1 MNLSKY
7 KVFNRNG
14 VNRNLINLKQISD
27 KSLQKLLH
35 TSKNHNTERK
45 LSGIRVTYSGLF
57 TLVFSLLGI
66 ITGLVFL
73 IIITRSLSPEDYG
86 TWGVINSL
94 FVYSLVINSIVTF
107 WSPREVARG
116 NDTIKTALSFGWSL
130 SVVGIIIYII
140 RGLYNYFSFL
150 EILRNI
156 FSNKILI

>member
-1 MNLSKY
+1 M
-7 KVFNRNG
+7 
-14 VNRNLINLKQISD
+14 
-27 KSLQKLLH
+27 
-35 TSKNHNTERK
+35 
-45 LSGIRVTYSGLF
+45 SGIRVTYSGLF

-73 IIITRSLSPEDYG
+73 IIVTRSLSPEDYG

-130 SVVGIIIYII
+130 SVV
-140 RGLYNYFSFL
+140 
-150 EILRNI
+150 
-156 FSNKILI
+156 

>member
-1 MNLSKY
+1 M
-7 KVFNRNG
+7 
-14 VNRNLINLKQISD
+14 
-27 KSLQKLLH
+27 
-35 TSKNHNTERK
+35 
-45 LSGIRVTYSGLF
+45 SGIRVTYSGLF

-73 IIITRSLSPEDYG
+73 IIVTRSLSPEDYG

-140 RGLYNYFSFL
+140 SAYFVSLESNLDQSVMFFACLLYTSDAAD
-150 EILRNI
+150 E
-156 FSNKILI
+156 